1 MWGRSRTPRRLP
13 PDRRRPVKRR
23 IWQQFLFFLTLGL
36 VLAGL
41 VFGWR
46 LAHAAGEAGADETGA
61 GQLLLKTGTGSHKP
75 AVMLQSSADFR
86 ISGMIATVAVT
97 QSFRNNSGN
106 WAEAV
111 YVFPLPEQSA
121 VRAMRIHIGERII
134 EGEIRERTQA
144 KKIYQRAKKQGR
156 KAGLVEQERPN
167 MFTTSVANIAPG
179 ETIIVELQYVQTVH
193 YDAGEFSLRFPMT
206 ITPRYIPGD
215 PLTGQTAERTYAPA
229 GDGWA
234 YATDQVPDAARI
246 TPFQN
251 PVPAD
256 ASHLINPINI
266 TAQLDAGLPLAQ
278 VVSPSHAINVT
289 VNDKDSVYRI
299 RLAEDKVSMNRDFEL
314 RWRSMT
320 GHAPQAALFTET
332 VAHRHFALLMLLP
345 PAKTTTQNLLP
356 RDMIFVI
363 DTSGSMGGVSIR
375 QARQG
380 LLLALDRLR
389 PGDRFNVIEFNST
402 PNALFTTSRSATPM
416 NLDVARNF
424 VAGLRARGGTEMRSA
439 LQLALENEAEAEAD
453 ALRQIIF
460 ITDGAVGNEAALFK
474 LIHKLLGN
482 ARLFTVGIGSAP
494 NSHFMRKAA
503 QFGRGTFTYISSV
516 TEVQQKMNKLFRK
529 LESPVAGDL
538 KVVWPRN
545 AVVESYP
552 ARLPD
557 LYYGEPVLLAARLP
571 DFSGEVSI
579 SGTTATQHWQRTL
592 KINSRRQSPGIASVW
607 ARAKIAS
614 LLDEKTEGKA
624 EQAVRAAVLK
634 VALRHKLLSPYTSF
648 VAVEKTPS
656 RKLSEALKKSPVP
669 NARPDGQ
676 SDQPYAWPRTATDGR
691 WDLFMGSLLLLLA
704 LLLQYLSLLHRRR
717 SHAY

>member
-13 PDRRRPVKRR
+13 PVRRRPAKSR
-23 IWQQFLFFLTLGL
+23 IWQQFLEFLTLGL
-36 VLAGL
+36 VVAGL
-41 VFGWR
+41 AFGWR
-46 LAHAAGEAGADETGA
+46 LAHAAAERNTDDAGA
-61 GQLLLKTGTGSHKP
+61 GQLLLKTKGGLKT

-86 ISGMIATVAVT
+86 ISGMIATVDVT
-97 QSFRNNSGN
+97 QSFRNDSGN

-121 VRAMRIHIGERII
+121 VRAMRIRIGERVIV
-134 EGEIRERTQA
+134 GEIHERTRA
-144 KKIYQRAKKQGR
+144 KKIYQHAKAQGK

-179 ETIIVELQYVQTVH
+179 ETINVELQYVETVH

-215 PLTGQTAERTYAPA
+215 PLTGDTAERTYAPA

-234 YATDQVPDAARI
+234 WATDQVPDAARI

-256 ASHLINPINI
+256 ASHVINPITI
-266 TAQLDAGLPLAQ
+266 TVQLDAGLPLAQ
-278 VVSPSHAINVT
+278 VVSPSHAID
-289 VNDKDSVYRI
+289 VNDKDSIYRI
-299 RLAEDKVSMNRDFEL
+299 RLAKSRVSMNRDFEL
-314 RWRSMT
+314 RWRPVT

-345 PAKTTTQNLLP
+345 PAKTSSQNLLP

-389 PGDRFNVIEFNST
+389 PGDQFNVIEFNTT
-402 PNALFTTSRSATPM
+402 PNALFNSSRSATPL
-416 NLDVARNF
+416 NLELARNF

-439 LQLALENEAEAEAD
+439 LQLALADEAEAESG
-453 ALRQIIF
+453 ALRQIVF
-460 ITDGAVGNEAALFK
+460 MTDGAVGNEAALFK
-474 LIHKLLGN
+474 LIHERLGN

-538 KVVWPRN
+538 KVRWPRN

-579 SGTTATQHWQRTL
+579 SGTTTTQHWQRTL
-592 KINSRRQSPGIASVW
+592 KINSRKQSPGIASVW

-656 RKLSEALKKSPVP
+656 RKLSELLKKAPVP
-669 NARPDGQ
+669 NARPEGQ
-676 SDQPYAWPRTATDGR
+676 SDQPYAWPRTATNGR
-691 WDLFMGSLLLLLA
+691 WDLFMGGLLLLLA
-704 LLLQYLSLLHRRR
+704 LLLQCLNLLNRRR
-717 SHAY
+717 GHAH

>member
-13 PDRRRPVKRR
+13 PVRRRPAKRR
-23 IWQQFLFFLTLGL
+23 IWQQFLWILTLGL
-36 VLAGL
+36 VVAGL
-41 VFGWR
+41 AFGWR
-46 LAHAAGEAGADETGA
+46 AAHAAAEGITDDAGAGH
-61 GQLLLKTGTGSHKP
+61 LLLKTGAGRTKT
-75 AVMLQSSADFR
+75 AVMLQSSADFH
-86 ISGMIATVAVT
+86 ISGMIATVDVT
-97 QSFRNNSGN
+97 QSFRNDSGN

-121 VRAMRIHIGERII
+121 VRAMRIRIGERVIV
-134 EGEIRERTQA
+134 GEIRERTQA
-144 KKIYQRAKKQGR
+144 KKIYERAKKQGR

-179 ETIIVELQYVQTVH
+179 ETIIVELQYVETVH

-215 PLTGQTAERTYAPA
+215 PLTGQAAERTYAPA
-229 GDGWA
+229 GDGWV

-256 ASHLINPINI
+256 ASHLINPITI
-266 TAQLDAGLPLAQ
+266 TVQLDAGLPLAQ

-314 RWRSMT
+314 HWRPRT

-345 PAKTTTQNLLP
+345 PAKTSSQNLLP

-402 PNALFTTSRSATPM
+402 PNALFTASRSATPL
-416 NLDVARNF
+416 NLELARNF

-439 LQLALENEAEAEAD
+439 LQLALADEAESGT
-453 ALRQIIF
+453 LRQVIF
-460 ITDGAVGNEAALFK
+460 MTDGAVGNEAALFK
-474 LIHKLLGN
+474 LIHEKLGN

-516 TEVQQKMNKLFRK
+516 TEVREKMNKLFRK
-529 LESPVAGDL
+529 LDSPVAGDL
-538 KVVWPRN
+538 KVQWPRN

-557 LYYGEPVLLAARLP
+557 LYYGEPILLAARLP
-571 DFSGEVSI
+571 DFHGEVSI
-579 SGTTATQHWQRTL
+579 SGTTATQHWQRKL
-592 KINSRRQSPGIASVW
+592 RINSRGQSPGIASVW

-656 RKLSEALKKSPVP
+656 RKLSELLKKSPVP
-669 NARPDGQ
+669 NARPEGQ

-691 WDLFMGSLLLLLA
+691 WDLFMGGLLLLLA
-704 LLLQYLSLLHRRR
+704 LLFQYLNLLNRRR
-717 SHAY
+717 GHAH

>member
-13 PDRRRPVKRR
+13 PVRRRPAKRR
-23 IWQQFLFFLTLGL
+23 IWQQFLWILTLGL
-36 VLAGL
+36 VVAGL
-41 VFGWR
+41 AFGWR
-46 LAHAAGEAGADETGA
+46 LAHAAVEGSTDDAGAGH
-61 GQLLLKTGTGSHKP
+61 LLLKTGTGRTKT
-75 AVMLQSSADFR
+75 AVMLESSTDFR
-86 ISGMIATVAVT
+86 ISGMIATVDVT
-97 QSFRNNSGN
+97 QSFRNDSGN

-121 VRAMRIHIGERII
+121 VRAMRIRIGERVIV
-134 EGEIRERTQA
+134 GEIKERAQA
-144 KKIYQRAKKQGR
+144 KKIYERAKAQGK

-179 ETIIVELQYVQTVH
+179 ETIIVELQYVETVH

-215 PLTGQTAERTYAPA
+215 PLTAETAERTYAPA

-234 YATDQVPDAARI
+234 WATDQVPDAARI

-256 ASHLINPINI
+256 ANHLINPITI
-266 TAQLDAGLPLAQ
+266 TAELDAGLPLAQ
-278 VVSPSHAINVT
+278 VVSPSHAID
-289 VNDKDSVYRI
+289 VNDKDSMYKI
-299 RLAEDKVSMNRDFEL
+299 RLAKGKVSMNRDFEL
-314 RWRSMT
+314 RWRPVT

-345 PAKTTTQNLLP
+345 PAKTSSQNLLP

-375 QARQG
+375 QAREG

-389 PGDRFNVIEFNST
+389 PGDRFNVIEFNSR
-402 PNALFTTSRSATPM
+402 PNALFNSSRSANPL
-416 NLDVARNF
+416 NLELARNF

-439 LQLALENEAEAEAD
+439 LQLALANEAEAEQGV
-453 ALRQIIF
+453 LRQIIF
-460 ITDGAVGNEAALFK
+460 MTDGAVGNEAALFK
-474 LIHKLLGN
+474 LIHDRLGN

-516 TEVQQKMNKLFRK
+516 TEVQQKMNGLFRK

-538 KVVWPRN
+538 KVQWPGN
-545 AVVESYP
+545 AHVQAYP

-557 LYYGEPVLLAARLP
+557 LYDGEPILLAARLK
-571 DFSGEVSI
+571 DFSGQISI

-592 KINSRRQSPGIASVW
+592 KINSHKQSLGIASVW

-624 EQAVRAAVLK
+624 EEAVRAAVLK
-634 VALRHKLLSPYTSF
+634 VALRHKLISPYTSF

-656 RKLSEALKKSPVP
+656 RKLSELLKKSPVS
-669 NARPDGQ
+669 NARPEGQ
-676 SDQPYAWPRTATDGR
+676 SDQPYAWPRTATNGR
-691 WDLFMGSLLLLLA
+691 WDLLMGSLLLLLA
-704 LLLQYLSLLHRRR
+704 LLFQYLYSVLRRQ
-717 SHAY
+717 SYAL